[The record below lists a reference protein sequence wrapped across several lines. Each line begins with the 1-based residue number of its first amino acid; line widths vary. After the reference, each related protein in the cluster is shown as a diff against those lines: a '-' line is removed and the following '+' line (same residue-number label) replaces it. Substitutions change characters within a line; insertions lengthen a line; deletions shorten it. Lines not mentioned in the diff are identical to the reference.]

1 MQGNNVDEN
10 MKLFILPENA
20 SGERFELVDIMKAVG
35 SGPERP
41 GHKYHRREW
50 QQNHW
55 KYFYTDETGKEK
67 GISKEEAT
75 MKGLPA
81 PKHEEIPATPQ
92 EATLKRLKEFVTVDD
107 ISQDKE
113 GNFIFRDSFYYTH
126 DRISDRVGETD
137 EGFANKVAKDLE
149 NEGFPK
155 FQIVGQG
162 THNAPFKGS
171 ASVKNSS
178 HWWVKVKFDKL
189 EMPSEKEKILEENL
203 KPKIIKNKATGET
216 YVVTAI
222 NAKYFVDKGT
232 YEIVN
237 SPDKPAGKEK
247 LEEASKRIKEIQER
261 KNWSIDEAVKVIE
274 EVMGIPASDLKKY
287 MAEQKPAEGKKEG
300 SKAETTV
307 RVNVRGIGVK
317 EKTFPNQE
325 KANKWIDKLRES
337 DDVEI
342 LAYSEEKSKPAE
354 EAFPGRGPL
363 TPEKPKHKVTYP
375 GGKEG
380 WVKILNKNGDIY
392 HVKTNGGQK
401 LILKAGDFGF
411 NPDEPIESNP
421 AKEESPGRGPL
432 TPEKPEFKSP
442 EKLQKEFQ
450 IMAAESRAKERQKE
464 MKFKQDHPELQQF
477 MDSMELTIRTEDN
490 GKLTLETP
498 DDPSVGIN
506 SEKIGPEFDNT
517 QQMDAWA
524 KTHLKQHNELWDK
537 YDKNEISADE
547 VYETINKLPK

>member
-1 MQGNNVDEN
+1 MQENNVDEN

-126 DRISDRVGETD
+126 DRISDRVGETN

-178 HWWVKVKFDKL
+178 HWWVKVKFDKP
-189 EMPSEKEKILEENL
+189 EMPSGAIDTSSEKTTSKLPE
-203 KPKIIKNKATGET
+203 KPKFELTFPDGRKTFVTIIRKKAGSNLYKVRYPEGTTGFYYPGESGFDPKKP
-216 YVVTAI
+216 I
-222 NAKYFVDKGT
+222 ESN
-232 YEIVN
+232 
-237 SPDKPAGKEK
+237 PAGKEK
-247 LEEASKRIKEIQER
+247 LEVASKRIKEIQER

-307 RVNVRGIGVK
+307 RVNIRGIGVK
-317 EKTFPNQE
+317 EKTFSTAE
-325 KANKWIDKLRES
+325 KANKWIDKLRETDS
-337 DDVEI
+337 VEV
-342 LAYSEEKSKPAE
+342 LSYSEEKSKPEE
-354 EAFPGRGPL
+354 EAFPGR
-363 TPEKPKHKVTYP
+363 V
-375 GGKEG
+375 
-380 WVKILNKNGDIY
+380 
-392 HVKTNGGQK
+392 
-401 LILKAGDFGF
+401 
-411 NPDEPIESNP
+411 PI
-421 AKEESPGRGPL
+421 
-432 TPEKPEFKSP
+432 TPEKPEYKAP